1 MAISKLNF
9 NSLNVAPTAGK
20 AVSFDSGAD
29 DLEATLSGGSMVFIK
44 KLTASSSGTLSFVN
58 GASSVVLDSTYK
70 EYVFTFKNI
79 HASANNAEVGILG
92 SIDSGSNYNV
102 AKTTTH
108 FDAGHAEDGSAIVFT
123 YETSHDVAQGTGLHD
138 LTRAN
143 GNANDS
149 NACGTLHLFNPSST
163 TFVKHFVADMGY
175 VYGTEYGAFRSMSAG
190 YFNTTSAIDAIQF
203 KMSSGN
209 IDAGTITLYGIN

>member
-70 EYVFTFKNI
+70 EYVFVLKDI
-79 HASANNAEVGILG
+79 HPATDGAQLG
-92 SIDSGSNYNV
+92 FNVSIDAGSNYNI
-102 AKTTTH
+102 AKTSTFFRAFH
-108 FDAGHAEDGSAIVFT
+108 NEDDSLSFSYVTGR
-123 YETSHDVAQGTGLHD
+123 DLAQGTGFQP
-138 LTRAN
+138 LTEET
-143 GNANDS
+143 GNDNDQTLVGTLNLFDPS
-149 NACGTLHLFNPSST
+149 NA
-163 TFVKHFVADMGY
+163 TFVKHFISTTQGY
-175 VYGTEYGAFRSMSAG
+175 ASANYSTNGYIAG
-190 YFNTTSAIDAIQF
+190 YANTTSAVDAVQF

-209 IDAGTITLYGIN
+209 IDAGTITLYGIT